1 MQPFLRRVAP
11 ASEPAG
17 KRRSKTMVSGTREIR
32 RSEWLLAV
40 ALSLLAA
47 AALVY
52 GVAVGV
58 SMPAGG
64 AALILTLLSVLI
76 ASRSLSACR
85 ARLRAGGGFSRLGSA
100 IMGAGILIAVILP
113 GAQLVL
119 GTRKSRLDDTGFATN
134 DVGHDLSVAFL
145 IFTMALV
152 AFWAGEL
159 LAEAVSARRG
169 QRESATSRPIGR
181 PWETRA
187 TYWFLMV
194 VGIGLI
200 IASIGSDFS
209 QRGTVTGQGVIQ
221 LFGYSAPLAIAV
233 GILNRHW
240 GSRFLAAVSLAVM
253 AFLIAE
259 GIRTPLLI
267 VAAGA
272 GVRYL
277 YSTRNRRFGLREI
290 VVIVLTIYVGSVM
303 LVSLSA
309 WRGQKNTGGTLGLP
323 EIVVLAAEDPFVHL
337 QQQGLDTI
345 DGLTLSTKVD
355 RKFAGAKATD
365 PLKVVTGFIPHQIWP
380 SKPPWLSAEVTQ
392 LYTNFGAGG
401 IFLSGPGYT
410 LIVFGTAAAVPILF
424 LLLGFFSERIFRRMA
439 EPSIWTALL
448 GYFLVRFYFAG
459 DAFDAFHVL
468 GLCVVVLT
476 ARGFSG
482 LTALRHRPP
491 VIERRPQREAYA
503 RSTTA

>member
-1 MQPFLRRVAP
+1 
-11 ASEPAG
+11 
-17 KRRSKTMVSGTREIR
+17 MVSGKSYIR
-32 RSEWLLAV
+32 PSEWVLGV

-52 GVAVGV
+52 GVKVGV
-58 SMPAGG
+58 TIPAGM
-64 AALILTLLSVLI
+64 AALVLALLSILI
-76 ASRSLSACR
+76 ASRSLGASR
-85 ARLRAGGGFSRLGSA
+85 VSLRAGGGFSRLGSA
-100 IMGAGILIAVILP
+100 IFGAGILIAVILP
-113 GAQLVL
+113 GVQLVL
-119 GTRKSRLDDTGFATN
+119 GTRKSRLEDNGFPTQ
-134 DVGHDLSVAFL
+134 DVGHDLALAFL
-145 IFTMALV
+145 IFTMALL

-159 LAEAVSARRG
+159 LADAIAMRKG
-169 QRESATSRPIGR
+169 REEVVPSRPIGR

-187 TYWFLMV
+187 TYWFLLV
-194 VGIGLI
+194 VGVGLI

-209 QRGTVTGQGVIQ
+209 QRGTVTGQGAIQ

-240 GSRFLAAVSLAVM
+240 GSRFLAAVSLGVL

-267 VAAGA
+267 IAAAA

-277 YSTRNRRFGLREI
+277 YSTRTRRFGLREI
-290 VVIVLTIYVGSVM
+290 VVMVLAIYVGSVM

-323 EIVVLAAEDPFVHL
+323 EIVVLAAQDPFVHL
-337 QQQGLDTI
+337 QQQGLDTV
-345 DGLTLSTKVD
+345 DGLILATKVD
-355 RKFAGAKATD
+355 RKLAGAEVTD
-365 PLKVVTGFIPHQIWP
+365 PLKSVTGFIPHQIWP
-380 SKPPWLSAEVTQ
+380 SKPPWLSAEITQ

-410 LIVFGTAAAVPILF
+410 LIVFGTAAGVPILF
-424 LLLGFFSERIFRRMA
+424 LLLGFFSQRIFRRMT

-448 GYFLVRFYFAG
+448 AYFLVRFFYAG
-459 DAFDAFHVL
+459 DAFDANHVL
-468 GLCVVVLT
+468 GLCLVVLT
-476 ARGFSG
+476 ARGFSA
-482 LTALRHRPP
+482 LTELRHRPP

-503 RSTTA
+503 RSTAA

>member
-1 MQPFLRRVAP
+1 
-11 ASEPAG
+11 
-17 KRRSKTMVSGTREIR
+17 MVSGKSYIR
-32 RSEWLLAV
+32 PSEWVLGV

-52 GVAVGV
+52 GVKVGV
-58 SMPAGG
+58 TIPAGM
-64 AALILTLLSVLI
+64 AALILALLSILI
-76 ASRSLSACR
+76 ASRSLGACR
-85 ARLRAGGGFSRLGSA
+85 VSLRAGGGFSRLGSA
-100 IMGAGILIAVILP
+100 IFGAGILIAVILP
-113 GAQLVL
+113 GVQLVL
-119 GTRKSRLDDTGFATN
+119 GTRKSRLEDNGFPTQ
-134 DVGHDLSVAFL
+134 DVGHDLALAFL
-145 IFTMALV
+145 IFTMALL

-159 LAEAVSARRG
+159 LAEAIAMRKGRDAVVP
-169 QRESATSRPIGR
+169 SRPIGR

-194 VGIGLI
+194 VGVVLI

-209 QRGTVTGQGVIQ
+209 QRGTVTGQGAIQ
-221 LFGYSAPLAIAV
+221 LFGYSAPLAIAI

-240 GSRFLAAVSLAVM
+240 GSRFLAAVSLGVL

-267 VAAGA
+267 VAAAA

-277 YSTRNRRFGLREI
+277 YSTRTRRFGPREI
-290 VVIVLTIYVGSVM
+290 VVIVLAIYVGSVM

-323 EIVVLAAEDPFVHL
+323 EIVVLAAQDPFVHL
-337 QQQGLDTI
+337 QQQGLDTV
-345 DGLTLSTKVD
+345 DGLILATKVD
-355 RKFAGAKATD
+355 RKLAGAEVTD
-365 PLKVVTGFIPHQIWP
+365 PLKTVTGFIPHQIWP
-380 SKPPWLSAEVTQ
+380 SKPPWLSAQITQ

-448 GYFLVRFYFAG
+448 GYFLVRFFYAG
-459 DAFDAFHVL
+459 DAFDANHVL
-468 GLCVVVLT
+468 GLCLVVLT
-476 ARGFSG
+476 ARGFSA
-482 LTALRHRPP
+482 LTELRHRPP

-503 RSTTA
+503 RSTAA

>member
-1 MQPFLRRVAP
+1 
-11 ASEPAG
+11 
-17 KRRSKTMVSGTREIR
+17 MVPGTSYIR

-58 SMPAGG
+58 RMPAGG
-64 AALILTLLSVLI
+64 AALILALLCILI
-76 ASRSLSACR
+76 ASHSLGVCR

-100 IMGAGILIAVILP
+100 ILGAGILIAVVLP
-113 GAQLVL
+113 GVQLVL
-119 GTRKSRLDDTGFATN
+119 NTRKSRLESNGFPTQ
-134 DVGHDLSVAFL
+134 DVGHDLALAFL

-159 LAEAVSARRG
+159 LAEAVAVRRG
-169 QRESATSRPIGR
+169 RNAVVPSRPIGR

-194 VGIGLI
+194 VGVLLI
-200 IASIGSDFS
+200 IASIGSNFS
-209 QRGTVTGQGVIQ
+209 QRGTVTGQGAIQ
-221 LFGYSAPLAIAV
+221 LFGYSAPLAIAI

-240 GSRFLAAVSLAVM
+240 GSRFLAAVSLGVL

-267 VAAGA
+267 IAAGA

-290 VVIVLTIYVGSVM
+290 VVIALAIYVGSVM

-309 WRGQKNTGGTLGLP
+309 WRGQKNTGGTLSLP

-337 QQQGLDTI
+337 QQQGLDTV
-345 DGLTLSTKVD
+345 DGLILATKVD
-355 RKFAGAKATD
+355 RKFAGAKVTD
-365 PLKVVTGFIPHQIWP
+365 PLKTVTGFIPHQIWP
-380 SKPPWLSAEVTQ
+380 SKPPWLSAQVTQ

-401 IFLSGPGYT
+401 IFLSGPGYI
-410 LIVFGTAAAVPILF
+410 LIVFGTAAAVPIAF

-448 GYFLVRFYFAG
+448 GYFLVRFFYAG

-468 GLCVVVLT
+468 GLCLVVLT

-482 LTALRHRPP
+482 LTELRHRPP
-491 VIERRPQREAYA
+491 VIDRRPQRAAYA
-503 RSTTA
+503 RSTSA

>member
-1 MQPFLRRVAP
+1 
-11 ASEPAG
+11 
-17 KRRSKTMVSGTREIR
+17 MVQGTRHIR
-32 RSEWLLAV
+32 RSEWLLGL

-47 AALVY
+47 GALVY
-52 GVAVGV
+52 GIAVGV
-58 SMPAGG
+58 RMPAGI
-64 AALILTLLSVLI
+64 AALILALLSILI
-76 ASRSLSACR
+76 ASRSLATCR

-100 IMGAGILIAVILP
+100 TFGAGILIAVILP
-113 GAQLVL
+113 GVQLVL
-119 GTRKSRLDDTGFATN
+119 GTRKSRLEDTGFPTQ
-134 DVGHDLSVAFL
+134 DVGHDLSLAFL

-159 LAEAVSARRG
+159 LAEAIAMRKGRDAVVP
-169 QRESATSRPIGR
+169 SRPIGR

-194 VGIGLI
+194 VGVGLI

-209 QRGTVTGQGVIQ
+209 QRGTVTGQGAIQ
-221 LFGYSAPLAIAV
+221 LFGYSAPLAIAI

-240 GSRFLAAVSLAVM
+240 GSRFLAAVSFGVL

-267 VAAGA
+267 IAAAA

-277 YSTRNRRFGLREI
+277 YSTRNRRFGVREI
-290 VVIVLTIYVGSVM
+290 VVIVLAIYVGSVM

-309 WRGQKNTGGTLGLP
+309 WRGQKNTGGSLGLP
-323 EIVVLAAEDPFVHL
+323 EIVVLAAQDPFVHL
-337 QQQGLDTI
+337 QQQGLDTV
-345 DGLTLSTKVD
+345 DGLILATKVD
-355 RKFAGAKATD
+355 RKFAGAKPTD
-365 PLKVVTGFIPHQIWP
+365 PLKAVTGFIPHQIWP
-380 SKPPWLSAEVTQ
+380 SKPPWLSAQITQ

-424 LLLGFFSERIFRRMA
+424 LLVGFFSERIFRRMA

-448 GYFLVRFYFAG
+448 VYFLVRFFYAG
-459 DAFDAFHVL
+459 DAFDANHVL
-468 GLCVVVLT
+468 GLCLVVLT
-476 ARGFSG
+476 ARGFSA
-482 LTALRHRPP
+482 LTELRHRPP

>member
-1 MQPFLRRVAP
+1 V
-11 ASEPAG
+11 
-17 KRRSKTMVSGTREIR
+17 VSGKSYIR
-32 RSEWLLAV
+32 PSEWVLGV

-52 GVAVGV
+52 GVKVGV
-58 SMPAGG
+58 TIPAGM
-64 AALILTLLSVLI
+64 AALVLALLSILI
-76 ASRSLSACR
+76 ASRSLGASR
-85 ARLRAGGGFSRLGSA
+85 VSLRAGGGFSRLGSA
-100 IMGAGILIAVILP
+100 IFGAGILIAVVLP
-113 GAQLVL
+113 GVQLVL
-119 GTRKSRLDDTGFATN
+119 GTRKSRLEDNGFPTQ
-134 DVGHDLSVAFL
+134 DVGHDLALAFL
-145 IFTMALV
+145 IFTMALL

-159 LAEAVSARRG
+159 LADAIAMRKGRDEVVP
-169 QRESATSRPIGR
+169 SRPIGR

-187 TYWFLMV
+187 TYWFLLV
-194 VGIGLI
+194 VGVGLI

-209 QRGTVTGQGVIQ
+209 QRGTVTGQGAIQ

-240 GSRFLAAVSLAVM
+240 GSRFLAAVSLGVL

-267 VAAGA
+267 IAAAA

-277 YSTRNRRFGLREI
+277 YSTRTRRFGLREI
-290 VVIVLTIYVGSVM
+290 VVIVLAIYVGSVM

-323 EIVVLAAEDPFVHL
+323 EIVVLAAQDPFVHL
-337 QQQGLDTI
+337 QQQGLDTV
-345 DGLTLSTKVD
+345 DGLILATKVD
-355 RKFAGAKATD
+355 RKLAGAEVTD
-365 PLKVVTGFIPHQIWP
+365 PLKSITGFIPHQIWP
-380 SKPPWLSAEVTQ
+380 SKPPWLSAEITQ

-424 LLLGFFSERIFRRMA
+424 LLLGFFSERIFRRMT

-448 GYFLVRFYFAG
+448 AYFLVRFFYAG
-459 DAFDAFHVL
+459 DAFDANHVL
-468 GLCVVVLT
+468 GLCLVVLT
-476 ARGFSG
+476 ARGFSA
-482 LTALRHRPP
+482 LTDLRHRPP

-503 RSTTA
+503 RSTAA

>member
-1 MQPFLRRVAP
+1 MA
-11 ASEPAG
+11 
-17 KRRSKTMVSGTREIR
+17 GTRYIR

-58 SMPAGG
+58 RMPAGI
-64 AALILTLLSVLI
+64 AALILALLSILI
-76 ASRSLSACR
+76 ASRSLGACR
-85 ARLRAGGGFSRLGSA
+85 ARLSAGGGFSRLGSA
-100 IMGAGILIAVILP
+100 IFGAGILIAVILP
-113 GAQLVL
+113 GVQLAL
-119 GTRKSRLDDTGFATN
+119 NTRKWRPEENGFPTQ
-134 DVGHDLSVAFL
+134 DVGHALALAFL

-159 LAEAVSARRG
+159 LAEAIAVRRG
-169 QRESATSRPIGR
+169 REEIVPSRPIGR

-187 TYWFLMV
+187 TYWFLVV
-194 VGIGLI
+194 VGVLLI

-209 QRGTVTGQGVIQ
+209 QRGTVTGQGAIQ

-240 GSRFLAAVSLAVM
+240 GSRFLAAVSLGLM

-267 VAAGA
+267 IAAAA

-277 YSTRNRRFGLREI
+277 YSTRKRRFGLREI
-290 VVIVLTIYVGSVM
+290 VVIALSIYVGSVM

-323 EIVVLAAEDPFVHL
+323 EIVVLAAQDPFVHL
-337 QQQGLDTI
+337 QQQGLDTV
-345 DGLTLSTKVD
+345 DGLILATKID
-355 RKFAGAKATD
+355 RKLTGAKVTD
-365 PLKVVTGFIPHQIWP
+365 PLKTVTGFIPHQVWP
-380 SKPPWLSAEVTQ
+380 SKPPWLSSQVTQ
-392 LYTNFGAGG
+392 LYTNFGASGG
-401 IFLSGPGYT
+401 IFLSGPGYI
-410 LIVFGTAAAVPILF
+410 LIVFGTAAAVPIAF
-424 LLLGFFSERIFRRMA
+424 LLLGFFSERIFRRMT

-448 GYFLVRFYFAG
+448 GYFLVRFFYAG

-468 GLCVVVLT
+468 GLCLVVLT
-476 ARGFSG
+476 ARGFSA
-482 LTALRHRPP
+482 LTELRHRPP

-503 RSTTA
+503 RSTAA

>member
-1 MQPFLRRVAP
+1 
-11 ASEPAG
+11 
-17 KRRSKTMVSGTREIR
+17 MV
-32 RSEWLLAV
+32 
-40 ALSLLAA
+40 LSLLAA

-52 GVAVGV
+52 GVKVGV
-58 SMPAGG
+58 TIPAGI
-64 AALILTLLSVLI
+64 AALILALLSILI
-76 ASRSLSACR
+76 ASRSLGASR
-85 ARLRAGGGFSRLGSA
+85 VSLRAGGGFSRLGSA
-100 IMGAGILIAVILP
+100 ILGAGILIAVILP
-113 GAQLVL
+113 GVQLVL
-119 GTRKSRLDDTGFATN
+119 GTRKSRLEDNGFPTQ
-134 DVGHDLSVAFL
+134 DVGHDLALAFL
-145 IFTMALV
+145 IFTMALL

-159 LAEAVSARRG
+159 LAEAIAMRKGRDAVVP
-169 QRESATSRPIGR
+169 SRPIGR

-194 VGIGLI
+194 VGVVLI

-209 QRGTVTGQGVIQ
+209 QRGTVTGQGAIQ
-221 LFGYSAPLAIAV
+221 LFGYSAPLAIAI

-240 GSRFLAAVSLAVM
+240 GSRFLAAVSLGVL

-267 VAAGA
+267 VAAAA

-277 YSTRNRRFGLREI
+277 YSTRTRRFGPREI
-290 VVIVLTIYVGSVM
+290 VVIVLAIYVGSVM

-323 EIVVLAAEDPFVHL
+323 EIVVLAAQDPFVHL
-337 QQQGLDTI
+337 QQQGLDTV
-345 DGLTLSTKVD
+345 DGLILATKVD
-355 RKFAGAKATD
+355 RKLAGAEVTD
-365 PLKVVTGFIPHQIWP
+365 PLKSVTGFIPHQIWP
-380 SKPPWLSAEVTQ
+380 SKPPWLSAQITQ

-410 LIVFGTAAAVPILF
+410 LVVFGTAAAVPILF

-448 GYFLVRFYFAG
+448 GYFLVRFFYAG
-459 DAFDAFHVL
+459 DAFDANHVL
-468 GLCVVVLT
+468 GLCLVVLT
-476 ARGFSG
+476 ARGFSA
-482 LTALRHRPP
+482 LTELRHRPP

-503 RSTTA
+503 RSTAV

>member
-1 MQPFLRRVAP
+1 V
-11 ASEPAG
+11 
-17 KRRSKTMVSGTREIR
+17 VSGKSYIR
-32 RSEWLLAV
+32 PSEWVLGV

-52 GVAVGV
+52 GVKVGV
-58 SMPAGG
+58 TIPAGM
-64 AALILTLLSVLI
+64 AALILAVLSILI
-76 ASRSLSACR
+76 ASRSLGASR
-85 ARLRAGGGFSRLGSA
+85 VSLRAGGGFSRLGSA
-100 IMGAGILIAVILP
+100 IFGAGILIAVILP
-113 GAQLVL
+113 GVQLVL
-119 GTRKSRLDDTGFATN
+119 GTRKSRLEDNGFPTQ
-134 DVGHDLSVAFL
+134 DVGHDLALAFL
-145 IFTMALV
+145 IFTMALL

-159 LAEAVSARRG
+159 LADAIAMRKGRDAVVP
-169 QRESATSRPIGR
+169 SRPIGR

-187 TYWFLMV
+187 TYWFLLV
-194 VGIGLI
+194 VGVGLI

-209 QRGTVTGQGVIQ
+209 QRGTVTGQGAIQ

-240 GSRFLAAVSLAVM
+240 GSRFLAAVSLAVL

-267 VAAGA
+267 IAAAA

-277 YSTRNRRFGLREI
+277 YSTRTRRFGLREI
-290 VVIVLTIYVGSVM
+290 VIIVLAIYVGSVM

-323 EIVVLAAEDPFVHL
+323 EIVVLAAQDPFVHL
-337 QQQGLDTI
+337 QQQGLDTV
-345 DGLTLSTKVD
+345 DGMILATKVD
-355 RKFAGAKATD
+355 RKLAGAKVTD
-365 PLKVVTGFIPHQIWP
+365 PLKSVTGFIPHQIWP
-380 SKPPWLSAEVTQ
+380 SKPPWLSAEITQ

-424 LLLGFFSERIFRRMA
+424 LLLGFFSQRIFRRMT

-448 GYFLVRFYFAG
+448 AYFLVRFFYAG
-459 DAFDAFHVL
+459 DAFDANHVL
-468 GLCVVVLT
+468 GLCLVVLT
-476 ARGFSG
+476 ARGFSA
-482 LTALRHRPP
+482 LTDLRHRPP

-503 RSTTA
+503 RSTAA

>member
-1 MQPFLRRVAP
+1 V
-11 ASEPAG
+11 
-17 KRRSKTMVSGTREIR
+17 VSGKSYIR
-32 RSEWLLAV
+32 PSEWVLGV

-52 GVAVGV
+52 GVKVGV
-58 SMPAGG
+58 TIPAGM
-64 AALILTLLSVLI
+64 AALILAVLSILI
-76 ASRSLSACR
+76 ASRSLGASR
-85 ARLRAGGGFSRLGSA
+85 VSLRAGGGFSRLGSA
-100 IMGAGILIAVILP
+100 IFGAGILIAVILP
-113 GAQLVL
+113 GVQLVL
-119 GTRKSRLDDTGFATN
+119 GTRKSRLEDNGFPTQ
-134 DVGHDLSVAFL
+134 DVGHDLALAFL
-145 IFTMALV
+145 IFTMALL

-159 LAEAVSARRG
+159 LADAITMRKGRDAVVP
-169 QRESATSRPIGR
+169 SRPIGR

-187 TYWFLMV
+187 TYWFLLV
-194 VGIGLI
+194 VGVGLI

-209 QRGTVTGQGVIQ
+209 QRGTVTGQGAIQ

-240 GSRFLAAVSLAVM
+240 GSRFLAAVSLAVL

-267 VAAGA
+267 IAAAA

-277 YSTRNRRFGLREI
+277 YSTRTRRFGLREI
-290 VVIVLTIYVGSVM
+290 VIIVLAIYVGSVM

-323 EIVVLAAEDPFVHL
+323 EIVVLAAQDPFVHL
-337 QQQGLDTI
+337 QQQGLDTV
-345 DGLTLSTKVD
+345 DGLILATKVD
-355 RKFAGAKATD
+355 RKLAGAKVTD
-365 PLKVVTGFIPHQIWP
+365 PLKSVTGFIPHQIWP
-380 SKPPWLSAEVTQ
+380 SKPPWLSAEITQ

-424 LLLGFFSERIFRRMA
+424 LLLGFFSQRIFRRMT

-448 GYFLVRFYFAG
+448 AYFLVRFFYAG
-459 DAFDAFHVL
+459 DAFDANHVL
-468 GLCVVVLT
+468 GLCLVVLT
-476 ARGFSG
+476 ARGFSA
-482 LTALRHRPP
+482 LTDLRHRPP

-503 RSTTA
+503 RSTAA

>member
-1 MQPFLRRVAP
+1 
-11 ASEPAG
+11 
-17 KRRSKTMVSGTREIR
+17 
-32 RSEWLLAV
+32 V

-52 GVAVGV
+52 GGKVGV
-58 SMPAGG
+58 TIPAGL
-64 AALILTLLSVLI
+64 AALVPALLSILI
-76 ASRSLSACR
+76 ASRSLGASR
-85 ARLRAGGGFSRLGSA
+85 VSLRAGGGFSRLGSA
-100 IMGAGILIAVILP
+100 IFGAGILIAVILP
-113 GAQLVL
+113 GVQLVL
-119 GTRKSRLDDTGFATN
+119 GTRKSRLEDNGFPTQ
-134 DVGHDLSVAFL
+134 DVGHDLALAFL
-145 IFTMALV
+145 IFTMALL

-159 LAEAVSARRG
+159 LADAITMRKGRNAVVP
-169 QRESATSRPIGR
+169 SRPIGR

-187 TYWFLMV
+187 TYWFLLV
-194 VGIGLI
+194 VGVGLI

-209 QRGTVTGQGVIQ
+209 QRGTVTGQGAIQ

-240 GSRFLAAVSLAVM
+240 GSRFLAAVSLGVL

-267 VAAGA
+267 IAAAA

-277 YSTRNRRFGLREI
+277 YSTRTRRFGLREI
-290 VVIVLTIYVGSVM
+290 VVIVLAIYVGSVM

-323 EIVVLAAEDPFVHL
+323 EIVVLAAQDPFVHL
-337 QQQGLDTI
+337 QQQGLDTV
-345 DGLTLSTKVD
+345 DGLILATKVD
-355 RKFAGAKATD
+355 RKLAGAKVTD
-365 PLKVVTGFIPHQIWP
+365 PLKSVTGFIPHQIWP
-380 SKPPWLSAEVTQ
+380 SKPPWLSAEITQ

-424 LLLGFFSERIFRRMA
+424 LLLGFFSERIFRRMTQ
-439 EPSIWTALL
+439 PSIWTALL
-448 GYFLVRFYFAG
+448 AYFLVRFFYAG
-459 DAFDAFHVL
+459 DAFDANHVL
-468 GLCVVVLT
+468 GLCLVVLT
-476 ARGFSG
+476 ARGFSA
-482 LTALRHRPP
+482 LTELRHRPP

-503 RSTTA
+503 RSTAA